1 MLDRKLVSEIVLNYL
16 RDGMS
21 LRDSCALAGVGKR
34 TFHTWAKEDSALSA
48 QVKKARLESK
58 LLHVRNIR
66 NHASEDWKAS
76 AWMLERMYPKEFAK
90 RTVIELPKRDSDE
103 DVFVRVPTPEE
114 ARQLAIERAR
124 AKGIAEA
131 SAAAPEPEDDSGEA
145 DASTA

>member
-1 MLDRKLVSEIVLNYL
+1 MFDRKLVSEVVLNYL

-21 LRDSCALAGVGKR
+21 LRDSCALAGIGRR
-34 TFHTWAKEDSALSA
+34 TFMTWQKEDPALLA

-58 LLHVRNIR
+58 LVHVRNIK
-66 NHASEDWKAS
+66 NHAHKDWKAS

-90 RTVIELPKRDSDE
+90 RTVIELPKRDADE

-114 ARQLAIERAR
+114 ARQLAIERAK

-131 SAAAPEPEDDSGEA
+131 VRSGEGGDDP
-145 DASTA
+145 DAGSA